1 MWGNE
6 GSLMEAKG
14 INWKEIALSASLRSM
29 PGRPYKSSLS
39 PHLETIRALRLK
51 EKTWQQIADELEA
64 NHGLKIS
71 PWAILKF
78 FRRRV
83 DPTARRP
90 LGFPS
95 LTEPVAA
102 PPPTAPTAKTPAK
115 APAASSKARP
125 PAVPPAEPA
134 ADTSQTGG
142 GFFDAPTGS
151 PAPSKKP
158 KYNID
163 I

>member
-1 MWGNE
+1 
-6 GSLMEAKG
+6 
-14 INWKEIALSASLRSM
+14 M

-51 EKTWQQIADELEA
+51 ERTWQQIADELET

-78 FRRRV
+78 FQRRV

-95 LTEPVAA
+95 LNEPVASPQEPA
-102 PPPTAPTAKTPAK
+102 PRPAK
-115 APAASSKARP
+115 APAKAP
-125 PAVPPAEPA
+125 GTSHKAAALQPEPA
-134 ADTSQTGG
+134 AEPSQEGN
-142 GFFDAPTGS
+142 GFFDAPASQPTDR
-151 PAPSKKP
+151 KKP

-163 I
+163 L